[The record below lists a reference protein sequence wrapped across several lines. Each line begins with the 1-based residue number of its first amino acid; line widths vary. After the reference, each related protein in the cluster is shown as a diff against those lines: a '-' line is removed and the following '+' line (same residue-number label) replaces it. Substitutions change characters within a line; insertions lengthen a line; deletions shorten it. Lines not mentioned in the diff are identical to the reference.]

1 VQADLVEGI
10 VAANELTSPA
20 SDRAREELWVA
31 LEGAPPAAEDEAA

>member
-1 VQADLVEGI
+1 VEGI

-31 LEGAPPAAEDEAA
+31 LEGSPPAAEDEAA